1 MKILIAAFLVGIIG
15 NMTKL
20 MGESWPIGSVAAI
33 VIVGGYL
40 KHYIDVKFAGFGA
53 GLSKTER
60 KLQEPED
67 TQ

>member
-40 KHYIDVKFAGFGA
+40 KHYIDVKFAA
-53 GLSKTER
+53 LEQSIRDRAKAP
-60 KLQEPED
+60 EPED

>member
-1 MKILIAAFLVGIIG
+1 MKILVAAFLVGIIG

-40 KHYIDVKFAGFGA
+40 KHYIDVKFAA
-53 GLSKTER
+53 LEQSIQDRAKAP
-60 KLQEPED
+60 EPED